1 MSRRSHSD
9 FSMPRICEQSGRLAV
24 VPTPRDA
31 GGTVSLCVA
40 TRARCALGV
49 VRALSAAFGVFG
61 VFRALFAAFGV
72 PGTTVCCGIALELDA
87 ALLVRLDAA
96 FASSEAAAL
105 FELAAAFEDAAAFEA
120 GVGVDGVGEGVACGG
135 GADGELE
142 VAGWRT
148 GVLAP
153 GGCDPLC
160 ACAPPPCA

>member
-9 FSMPRICEQSGRLAV
+9 FSMPRNCEQSGRLAV

-49 VRALSAAFGVFG
+49 FRALSAAFGVFG
-61 VFRALFAAFGV
+61 VFRASFAAFGV
-72 PGTTVCCGIALELDA
+72 PGTTVCCGIAFELDA
-87 ALLVRLDAA
+87 ALLVPLDAA
-96 FASSEAAAL
+96 LFASFEAAAL
-105 FELAAAFEDAAAFEA
+105 FELAAAFEDA
-120 GVGVDGVGEGVACGG
+120 GVGVDGVGEGVARGG

-153 GGCDPLC
+153 GCCGPLC
-160 ACAPPPCA
+160 ACAPLPCA

>member
-1 MSRRSHSD
+1 
-9 FSMPRICEQSGRLAV
+9 MPRSCEQSGRLAV

-49 VRALSAAFGVFG
+49 FRALSAAFGVFG

-72 PGTTVCCGIALELDA
+72 PGATVCCGIAFELDGALLVLLDA
-87 ALLVRLDAA
+87 AL
-96 FASSEAAAL
+96 FASFEAAAL
-105 FELAAAFEDAAAFEA
+105 FELAAAFDDAAFEA
-120 GVGVDGVGEGVACGG
+120 GVGVDGVGEGAACGG

-153 GGCDPLC
+153 GGCGPLC

>member
-1 MSRRSHSD
+1 
-9 FSMPRICEQSGRLAV
+9 MPRSCEQSGRLAV

-49 VRALSAAFGVFG
+49 FRALSAAFGVFG
-61 VFRALFAAFGV
+61 VFRSLFAAFGV
-72 PGTTVCCGIALELDA
+72 PGTTVCCGIVCCGIAFELDA
-87 ALLVRLDAA
+87 ALSVLLDAA
-96 FASSEAAAL
+96 LFASFEAAAL
-105 FELAAAFEDAAAFEA
+105 FELAAAFEDAAFEA
-120 GVGVDGVGEGVACGG
+120 GVGVGEGVACGG

-160 ACAPPPCA
+160 A